1 MTRLLLTRSTRTT
14 PNQSGRELA
23 TLIVR
28 LIVNDEGTAR
38 RREER
43 GRAQACDRQTEK
55 AKMSRLLRISS
66 AYLLFLKSLQKR
78 TRNAKCANTCA
89 VVCECVQRACVRNA
103 PPMGAATLRSE
114 TSFLPPPPRL
124 LPSPLSRLIHS
135 NDRAAVS
142 DDGWR

>member
-78 TRNAKCANTCA
+78 TRNVLTHVLLCAS
-89 VVCECVQRACVRNA
+89 VCSERVFATRRQWGLLRCVARRVFCRRHRDCCRA
-103 PPMGAATLRSE
+103 
-114 TSFLPPPPRL
+114 
-124 LPSPLSRLIHS
+124 LSRDSFTRTIALQ
-135 NDRAAVS
+135 
-142 DDGWR
+142 